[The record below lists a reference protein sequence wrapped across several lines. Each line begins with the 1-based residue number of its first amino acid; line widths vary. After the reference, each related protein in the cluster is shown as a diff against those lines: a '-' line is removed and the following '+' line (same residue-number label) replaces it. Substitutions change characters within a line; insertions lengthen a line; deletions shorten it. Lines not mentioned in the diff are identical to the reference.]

1 MTRKR
6 FFVESAVPG
15 EGTIDLGGDAAH
27 HIEHVLR
34 LRAGEEVELIDGVG
48 GGWLGAIVETGTGT
62 VRVRITGRLDAPAES
77 SLNLSLA
84 LAFSRADRMDLVLRQ
99 ATEIGVNR
107 FIAFRSRRSQ
117 YGLTGRPAGKRL
129 ERWQRIARE
138 AVCQCGR
145 LNVPEMVILSDIRE
159 VLAKLDQWE
168 RSGNLLRILAFERG
182 NGKGIVDLHRAFPRC
197 TEVMVA
203 VGPEGGWSSEEAE
216 LLTRNGFHAVHL
228 GPRILRL
235 ETAAAIVL
243 SSVQLLWG
251 DLGA

>member
-6 FFVESAVPG
+6 FFVERAVPG

-34 LRAGEEVELIDGVG
+34 LRAGEELELIDGVG
-48 GGWLGAIVETGTGT
+48 GGWLGAIVETGMGT
-62 VRVRITGRLDAPAES
+62 VRVRITGRLGPPAES

-145 LNVPEMVILSDIRE
+145 LNVPEMDILSDIRE
-159 VLAKLDQWE
+159 LLAKIEQWE

-182 NGKGIVDLHRAFPRC
+182 DGKGIVDLHRAFPQC